1 MTIWLV
7 STILIITLYLL
18 ISEKIP
24 VDLTAIGIMAALMIS
39 RVLTPTEAVAGFA
52 HPAVITVGAMFL
64 VSKGLVRTG
73 AVGYIGQ
80 KVIAIARGNANLA
93 VLVILLTVA
102 VASAFINNTPVVV
115 LFYSGGDS
123 DVLPVWS
130 QPVKDPHTVILH
142 LHIGRHLHADRN
154 LNQYYYQ

>member
-24 VDLTAIGIMAALMIS
+24 VDLTAIGIMAVLMIS

-80 KVIAIARGNANLA
+80 KVIAIARGNAKLSRA
-93 VLVILLTVA
+93 GDLVDRGRRFRIHQQHPRGR
-102 VASAFINNTPVVV
+102 S
-115 LFYSGGDS
+115 FYSGGDAN
-123 DVLPVWS
+123 VLPVWS
-130 QPVKDPHTVILH
+130 
-142 LHIGRHLHADRN
+142 
-154 LNQYYYQ
+154 